1 MEYTQEQVGQV
12 SEVVL
17 EVASEEA
24 SEEELVLEQLVATI
38 ICEVGLGEDSW
49 EEASPIQLGSTSR
62 KGVGAEVH
70 PGTQ

>member
-24 SEEELVLEQLVATI
+24 SEEELVLEQLVVTI
-38 ICEVGLGEDSW
+38 LCEVELGEDLW
-49 EEASPIQLGSTSR
+49 EEAFPIQ
-62 KGVGAEVH
+62 
-70 PGTQ
+70 